1 MPSPQ
6 SIDAELLAQA
16 ALEDTRIRNRAVRI
30 VNLIMDDL
38 EHQLVS
44 APPAVKL
51 TIQQKILP
59 ILTKQL
65 DTDKTNDEMS
75 RIRDE
80 VDTLRDEVA
89 KALLGAHTLEV
100 GE

>member
-1 MPSPQ
+1 MAATE
-6 SIDAELLAQA
+6 IDPKVLAEA
-16 ALEDTRIRNRAVRI
+16 AAADDRIRNRAVRI
-30 VNLIMDDL
+30 VNLIMEDV
-38 EHQLVS
+38 EHQLRT
-44 APPAVKL
+44 APPQNRL

-65 DTDKTNDEMS
+65 DTDKTNDELS

-80 VDTLRDEVA
+80 VTTLRDEVA
-89 KALLGAHTLEV
+89 VALLGVHQLEV